1 MSYIVL
7 QETFFSP
14 AGAFLASVFVVPFFR
29 VRVSAACVVF
39 FRVRGVSV
47 LGARSAWMRASSAP
61 RVRLRASSVHY
72 SYLSYERPFYVR
84 RVGYP

>member
-7 QETFFSP
+7 QETFSLPRVLFWRQVSSSP
-14 AGAFLASVFVVPFFR
+14 FR